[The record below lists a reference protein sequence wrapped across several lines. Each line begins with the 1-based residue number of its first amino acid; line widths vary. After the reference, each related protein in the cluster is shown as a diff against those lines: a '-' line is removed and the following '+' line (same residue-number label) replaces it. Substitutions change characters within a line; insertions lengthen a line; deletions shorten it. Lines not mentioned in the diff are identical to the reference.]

1 MSQKMRTGGGRHGSP
16 PEHLITGDPRAGE
29 ERLIGGDTGL
39 AAVMARA
46 RMVSRSSAPVL
57 LFGET
62 GTGKEIIAR
71 AVHEH
76 STFRN
81 GPFRRVNC
89 GAIAPELIDS
99 ELFGHEQGAFTGA
112 VTRRKGWFE
121 QADGGTLFLDEV
133 GELPLAAQ
141 VRLLRVVQ
149 DGEVIRVGGERPV
162 HVKVR
167 IVAAT
172 HRDLPAMVEVQT
184 FREDLYYRLSV
195 FPIVIPPLRDRP
207 SDIRAFAEYFAERA
221 ANRFGLRPVP
231 VSDNDV
237 RVLAGYRWP
246 GNVREMAAVMDR
258 AVLIGQGRAL
268 NVAAAL
274 GQGTLTANPPPAR
287 VSDSAPSTSIE
298 PLDVVIRRHIE
309 AALHEA
315 HGRVEGPHGAARML
329 RVNPHTL
336 ARPHA
341 QAEDRLARLPGGVSP
356 LTKPNAFESG
366 RDHPERLPTGTHL
379 KLHRGAKP
387 PTDLAIR
394 RAPAQSNQNP
404 QLASLPGIRY
414 FIAAE
419 S

>member
-1 MSQKMRTGGGRHGSP
+1 MSQKHTTGGPARLPS
-16 PEHLITGDPRAGE
+16 EHLINGDSRDGE

-46 RMVSRSSAPVL
+46 RVVSRSSAPVL

-71 AVHEH
+71 AIHEH
-76 STFRN
+76 SPFRS

-89 GAIAPELIDS
+89 GAIASELIDS

-112 VTRRKGWFE
+112 QARRKGWFE

-133 GELPLAAQ
+133 GELALAAQ

-149 DGEVIRVGGERPV
+149 DGEVVRVGGERPV
-162 HVKVR
+162 RVHVR

-172 HRDLPAMVEVQT
+172 HRDLPAMVETQA

-207 SDIRAFAEYFAERA
+207 GDIRVFAEYFAERA
-221 ANRFGLRPVP
+221 ANRFGLRAVP
-231 VSDNDV
+231 ISNDDV
-237 RVLAGYRWP
+237 RVLAEYRWP

-258 AVLIGQGRAL
+258 AVLLGQGREL

-274 GQGTLTANPPPAR
+274 GQGTLTATASGPCRGRRAVGLHRAAR
-287 VSDSAPSTSIE
+287 RRDSTSHRSGA
-298 PLDVVIRRHIE
+298 PAGVRTRRGSAWRGAN
-309 AALHEA
+309 AADQSA
-315 HGRVEGPHGAARML
+315 HA
-329 RVNPHTL
+329 

-341 QAEDRLARLPGGVSP
+341 EAEDRLARIPRTTGKCGSLC
-356 LTKPNAFESG
+356 LTA
-366 RDHPERLPTGTHL
+366 
-379 KLHRGAKP
+379 
-387 PTDLAIR
+387 LAVHW
-394 RAPAQSNQNP
+394 
-404 QLASLPGIRY
+404 
-414 FIAAE
+414 
-419 S
+419 

>member
-1 MSQKMRTGGGRHGSP
+1 MTQKMRGAGGTVRVP
-16 PEHLITGDPRAGE
+16 AQHLIEGDARAGE
-29 ERLIGGDTGL
+29 ERLIGGTTGL
-39 AAVMARA
+39 AAVMTRA
-46 RMVSRSSAPVL
+46 RMVSRSGAPVL

-71 AVHEH
+71 AIHEH
-76 STFRN
+76 STFRS

-112 VTRRKGWFE
+112 VSRHKGWFE

-162 HVKVR
+162 HVKIR

-172 HRDLPAMVEVQT
+172 HRDLPAMVEAQT

-221 ANRFGLRPVP
+221 AGRFGLRPVP
-231 VSDNDV
+231 VSEDDV
-237 RVLAGYRWP
+237 RVLATYRWP

-258 AVLIGQGRAL
+258 AVLIGQGRML
-268 NVAAAL
+268 SVGAAL
-274 GQGTLTANPPPAR
+274 GQGGLPSTTSPPAR
-287 VSDSAPSTSIE
+287 ASSPTTIE
-298 PLDVVIRRHIE
+298 PLDTIIRRHIE
-309 AALHEA
+309 SALAATF
-315 HGRVEGPHGAARML
+315 GRVEGLHGAARLL
-329 RVNPHTL
+329 RINPHTL
-336 ARPHA
+336 RARMRRLHIDRRAFKQQAADAQARP
-341 QAEDRLARLPGGVSP
+341 
-356 LTKPNAFESG
+356 
-366 RDHPERLPTGTHL
+366 
-379 KLHRGAKP
+379 
-387 PTDLAIR
+387 
-394 RAPAQSNQNP
+394 
-404 QLASLPGIRY
+404 
-414 FIAAE
+414 
-419 S
+419 

>member
-1 MSQKMRTGGGRHGSP
+1 MPQKQRGSP
-16 PEHLITGDPRAGE
+16 PPLSPDHIDGDARAGE
-29 ERLIGGDTGL
+29 ERLIGGNTGL
-39 AAVMARA
+39 AAVMTRA
-46 RMVSRSSAPVL
+46 RMVSRSGAPVL

-71 AVHEH
+71 AIHEH
-76 STFRN
+76 SSFRS

-149 DGEVIRVGGERPV
+149 DGEVVRVGGERPV

-172 HRDLPAMVEVQT
+172 HRDLPGMVAVQT

-221 ANRFGLRPVP
+221 AGRFGLRPVP
-231 VSDNDV
+231 VSEDDV
-237 RVLAGYRWP
+237 RLLAEYRWP

-258 AVLIGQGRAL
+258 AVLIGQGRTL
-268 NVAAAL
+268 SVAAAL
-274 GQGTLTANPPPAR
+274 GQGMLPPASPQLALTTE
-287 VSDSAPSTSIE
+287 VATLATIE
-298 PLDVVIRRHIE
+298 PLDVVMRRHIE
-309 AALHEA
+309 RTLGMT
-315 HGRVEGPHGAARML
+315 HGRVEGRHGAAGLL
-329 RVNPHTL
+329 RINPHTL
-336 ARPHA
+336 RARM
-341 QAEDRLARLPGGVSP
+341 RKLGVDWRR
-356 LTKPNAFESG
+356 F
-366 RDHPERLPTGTHL
+366 RDQP
-379 KLHRGAKP
+379 
-387 PTDLAIR
+387 
-394 RAPAQSNQNP
+394 S
-404 QLASLPGIRY
+404 
-414 FIAAE
+414 
-419 S
+419 

>member
-1 MSQKMRTGGGRHGSP
+1 MLSNIIEFQLIETDNFKHMTQKMHGS
-16 PEHLITGDPRAGE
+16 EVRLRADRLIDGDRPTSD

-46 RMVSRSSAPVL
+46 RLVSKSGAPVL

-71 AVHEH
+71 AIHEE
-76 STFRN
+76 SPFRR

-99 ELFGHEQGAFTGA
+99 ELFGHEAGAFTGA

-133 GELPLAAQ
+133 GELPAAAQ

-149 DGEVIRVGGERPV
+149 DGEVVRVGGERPV
-162 HVKVR
+162 HVRVR

-172 HRDLPAMVEVQT
+172 HRDLPAMVEGQS

-207 SDIRAFAEYFAERA
+207 TDIRAFAEYFAERA

-231 VSDNDV
+231 VSDEDI
-237 RVLAGYRWP
+237 RVLAAYRWP

-258 AVLIGQGRAL
+258 AVLVGQGRTL
-268 NVAAAL
+268 NITAAL
-274 GQGTLTANPPPAR
+274 GFDSPANGASNR
-287 VSDSAPSTSIE
+287 RSEERRGSSSIE
-298 PLDVVIRRHIE
+298 PLDVVMRQHIE
-309 AALHEA
+309 RALRET
-315 HGRVEGPHGAARML
+315 HGRVEGPHGAARL
-329 RVNPHTL
+329 LQINPHTL
-336 ARPHA
+336 RARMRKLKIDRQSFRTASARPSRRRHK
-341 QAEDRLARLPGGVSP
+341 DL
-356 LTKPNAFESG
+356 SG
-366 RDHPERLPTGTHL
+366 EVH
-379 KLHRGAKP
+379 
-387 PTDLAIR
+387 
-394 RAPAQSNQNP
+394 
-404 QLASLPGIRY
+404 
-414 FIAAE
+414 
-419 S
+419 

>member
-1 MSQKMRTGGGRHGSP
+1 MSQKQRATTGRP
-16 PEHLITGDPRAGE
+16 QPVPEHLITGDPRTDAGD

-71 AVHEH
+71 AVHED
-76 STFRN
+76 STFRD

-89 GAIAPELIDS
+89 GAIAPELMDS

-133 GELPLAAQ
+133 GELAPAAQ

-149 DGEVIRVGGERPV
+149 DGEVIRVGGERAV

-172 HRDLPAMVEVQT
+172 HRDLPAMVEAQT

-207 SDIRAFAEYFAERA
+207 TDIRAFAEYFAERA
-221 ANRFGLRPVP
+221 ANRFGLRLVP
-231 VSDNDV
+231 VSEHDV
-237 RVLAGYRWP
+237 RVLAEYRWP

-258 AVLIGQGRAL
+258 AVLIGQGRSL
-268 NVAAAL
+268 DVAAAL
-274 GQGTLTANPPPAR
+274 GQRPHTSSPSPSRADESQRPA
-287 VSDSAPSTSIE
+287 SIE
-298 PLDVVIRRHIE
+298 PLDVVMRRHIE
-309 AALHEA
+309 AALQEA

-329 RVNPHTL
+329 RINPHTL
-336 ARPHA
+336 RARM
-341 QAEDRLARLPGGVSP
+341 R
-356 LTKPNAFESG
+356 K
-366 RDHPERLPTGTHL
+366 L
-379 KLHRGAKP
+379 KINWRGFRAT
-387 PTDLAIR
+387 TDI
-394 RAPAQSNQNP
+394 S
-404 QLASLPGIRY
+404 
-414 FIAAE
+414 
-419 S
+419 